1 MRQADFSPQYAAM
14 QNGNPTVLLLMR
26 CSGHVESVMIGRQAD
41 ALLGRISQI
50 NIASAYKAAA

>member
-1 MRQADFSPQYAAM
+1 
-14 QNGNPTVLLLMR
+14 
-26 CSGHVESVMIGRQAD
+26 MIGRQAD